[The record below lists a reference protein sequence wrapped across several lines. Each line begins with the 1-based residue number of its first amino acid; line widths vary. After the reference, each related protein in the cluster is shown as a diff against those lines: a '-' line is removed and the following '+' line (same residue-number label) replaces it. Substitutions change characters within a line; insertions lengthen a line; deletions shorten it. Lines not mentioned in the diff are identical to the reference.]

1 MWLAIGEVRIGVIEP
16 ETKLRLA
23 PNVTF
28 RSLGEGE
35 GTVVVDTKTGELY
48 SCNQTA
54 AALLEAIDGRRTFE
68 AIIDVVHGT
77 WASVIALFHG
87 LPFVLLGAAVLVSRR
102 YPAWV
107 GWSAT

>member
-54 AALLEAIDGRRTFE
+54 AAFLEAIDGRRTFE
-68 AIIDVVHGT
+68 AIIDVVHRKFD
-77 WASVIALFHG
+77 VDR
-87 LPFVLLGAAVLVSRR
+87 AVLYADLRDVTAQMLQKGVLSVSD
-102 YPAWV
+102 
-107 GWSAT
+107 SE

>member
-68 AIIDVVHGT
+68 AIIDVVHGKFD
-77 WASVIALFHG
+77 VDR
-87 LPFVLLGAAVLVSRR
+87 AVLYTDLRDVAAQMLQKGLLSVSD
-102 YPAWV
+102 
-107 GWSAT
+107 SE